1 MVEWGHDEIV
11 ARRDALMTAVANFA
25 ASLPSAVDGF
35 SAYMRAVAD
44 IPPLQEEEERRLAL
58 AYRRTNDL
66 AAARRLA
73 LAHLRLVVS
82 VARGYAG
89 YGLDTGDLVQEGNIG
104 LLKAVQ
110 KFDPDRG
117 ARLATFASYWIRAE
131 IHSFILRNWRIVKI
145 ATTKAQRK
153 LFFNMRR
160 LFEQTPAGAMKDAA
174 AVAKDM
180 GVRPEEVRDMRR
192 RVQNTNLVAL
202 SAEKD
207 GEASGAELI
216 LEAAE
221 ESADP
226 ETMLIAEQSGESGMA
241 DLSAA
246 MNTLDARA
254 REVIEARRLR
264 EPPATLHELAAKFK
278 ISAERVRQLESAAL
292 RKMRREIEA
301 R

>member
-1 MVEWGHDEIV
+1 
-11 ARRDALMTAVANFA
+11 MTAVANFFATPPA
-25 ASLPSAVDGF
+25 ADSF
-35 SAYMRAVAD
+35 SAYIRAVEN
-44 IPPLQEEEERRLAL
+44 IPQLEESEERRLAL
-58 AYRRTNDL
+58 AYREENDL

-89 YGLDTGDLVQEGNIG
+89 YGLETGDLVQEGNIG

-117 ARLATFASYWIRAE
+117 ARLATFAVYWVRAE
-131 IHSFILRNWRIVKI
+131 IHNFIMRNWRIVKI

-160 LFEQTPAGAMKDAA
+160 LFEQTPAGGVRNADL
-174 AVAKDM
+174 VAKEL
-180 GVRPEEVRDMRR
+180 GVRPEEVRDMRG
-192 RVQNTNLVAL
+192 RVRNTNIVAL

-207 GEASGAELI
+207 GEQTGAELT
-216 LEAAE
+216 LEAAD
-221 ESADP
+221 ADP
-226 ETMLIAEQSGESGMA
+226 ETLLIAGQSNETGMA

-246 MNTLDARA
+246 LSSLDPRA
-254 REVIEARRLR
+254 REIIEARRLR
-264 EPPATLHELAAKFK
+264 ETPATLHELAAKLK

>member
-1 MVEWGHDEIV
+1 M
-11 ARRDALMTAVANFA
+11 MTAVANFA
-25 ASLPSAVDGF
+25 SMPSVADGF
-35 SAYMRAVAD
+35 SAYIRAVEN
-44 IPPLQEEEERRLAL
+44 IPPLAEPEERRLAL
-58 AYRRTNDL
+58 AYRQESDL

-73 LAHLRLVVS
+73 MAHLRLVIS
-82 VARGYAG
+82 VARGYSG
-89 YGLDTGDLVQEGNIG
+89 YGLEIGDLVQEGNIG

-117 ARLATFASYWIRAE
+117 ARLSTFAVYWVRAE
-131 IHSFILRNWRIVKI
+131 IHNFIMRNWRIVKI

-160 LFEQTPAGAMKDAA
+160 LFEQTPAGEIKKAEE
-174 AVAKDM
+174 VAKDL

-192 RVQNTNLVAL
+192 RVRNTNIVAL

-207 GEASGAELI
+207 GEQTGAELT
-216 LEAAE
+216 LEAAD
-221 ESADP
+221 ADP
-226 ETMLIAEQSGESGMA
+226 ETLLIAEQSGERGMA

-246 MNTLDARA
+246 MSALDPRA

-264 EPPATLHELAAKFK
+264 EPPSTLHELAAKLN
-278 ISAERVRQLESAAL
+278 ISAERVRQLEAAAL